1 MPATTRPLAQR
12 AASALALSALL
23 LVQGCAMRAPR
34 AAADAHPDAA
44 MSDAHARQ
52 VVAMWQQQ
60 LTDYLQRAGAGDPAA
75 LAQLPARRATGTLRP
90 ARITFGALDVETGA
104 AEREGF
110 DVQGLLLDAA
120 AGVGAQPYV
129 FVVGILQR
137 EGYRPMALV
146 DVRLVALTP
155 RGGQLLWTV
164 GDGDA
169 QALARYRAAVD
180 ADTPLR
186 FPADKDRFELVAC
199 GTRWCADEH
208 ASGARWSLDIGM
220 PALARAAP

>member
-12 AASALALSALL
+12 AASVLALSVLL
-23 LVQGCAMRAPR
+23 LVQGCATRGPR
-34 AAADAHPDAA
+34 AAADDHPEAA
-44 MSDAHARQ
+44 LSDAHARQ
-52 VVAMWQQQ
+52 VVAVWQQQ
-60 LTDYLQRAGAGDPAA
+60 LTDYVQRAGGGDPAA

-90 ARITFGALDVETGA
+90 ARITFGALDIETGA

-110 DVQGLLLDAA
+110 DVHGLLLDVA
-120 AGVGAQPYV
+120 AGAGAQPYV
-129 FVVGILQR
+129 FVVGIVQR
-137 EGYRPMALV
+137 EGYRSVALA

-155 RGGQLLWTV
+155 HGGQLLWTV

-169 QALARYRAAVD
+169 MALARYRAAID
-180 ADTPLR
+180 ADAPLR

-220 PALARAAP
+220 PALARSAP